1 MKELSYH
8 DQLKELEEITL
19 HPFSVLLLRDYLLP
33 ELLGKEHHSI
43 LYWAGKKLARK
54 IQLSTLEELI
64 SFFSSAGWGDL
75 HIIRQKKNEME
86 FELTGQLIEK
96 RMKLFKDLSFQ
107 LEAGFIA
114 QQIECMNG
122 VVTEAYEQINKRLNK
137 VIFIVKWDE
146 KDKI

>member
-1 MKELSYH
+1 MGRSSYY
-8 DQLKELEEITL
+8 
-19 HPFSVLLLRDYLLP
+19 SP
-33 ELLGKEHHSI
+33 E
-43 LYWAGKKLARK
+43 
-54 IQLSTLEELI
+54 
-64 SFFSSAGWGDL
+64 
-75 HIIRQKKNEME
+75 KNEME
-86 FELTGQLIEK
+86 FELTGRLIEK